1 MGLLRRRAEGAH
13 VAVAAGAS
21 ALERSGSRPTAL
33 RSRRRA
39 DALKLVAVYTI
50 LGAGAIVVVLP
61 FAWMLSTSLKDEASV
76 FVFPPEWIPRPV
88 HLENYAQALTVLP
101 FALFF
106 RNTLI
111 TTLTPIAGALLSCSV
126 VAYSF
131 ARLRWPGRDVLFLV
145 VLATMMLPEQVT
157 MIPQFILYKHLGWI
171 DTFFPLIVPPYFAV
185 GSFNVFLLRQFF
197 LTIPHEMDDAAK
209 IDGASVLGI
218 YWRIVLPLSK
228 PAMAAV
234 AIFVFQGHWND
245 FLYPLIY
252 LHSQGNFT
260 LALGLRAFQGQYGTD
275 WNLLMAASLV
285 VMAPLLILF
294 FVAQRYFIQGV
305 VFSGVKG

>member
-1 MGLLRRRAEGAH
+1 MASPSQPFALPTTSTRRAT
-13 VAVAAGAS
+13 S
-21 ALERSGSRPTAL
+21 K
-33 RSRRRA
+33 RRT
-39 DALKLVAVYTI
+39 DLIKMTVVYLLLG
-50 LGAGAIVVVLP
+50 LGAVFVCIP
-61 FAWMLSTSLKDEASV
+61 FVWMLSTSLKDEASV
-76 FVFPPEWIPRPV
+76 FLFPPEWVPRPV
-88 HLENYAQALTVLP
+88 QPQNYLEAMTVLP
-101 FALFF
+101 FGVFF

-111 TTLTPIAGALLSCSV
+111 TTLVPIVGALASCSL

-131 ARLRWPGRDVLFLV
+131 SRLRWPGRDALFLI

-157 MIPQFILYKHLGWI
+157 MIPQFILFKNLGWV
-171 DTFFPLIVPPYFAV
+171 DTFWPLIIPPYFAV
-185 GSFNVFLLRQFF
+185 GSFNIFLLRQFF
-197 LTIPHEMDDAAK
+197 MTIPLEMDDAAE
-209 IDGASVLGI
+209 IDGASILGI
-218 YWRIVLPLSK
+218 YWRIILPLSK
-228 PAMAAV
+228 PALAAV
-234 AIFVFQGHWND
+234 SIFVFQAHWND

-252 LHSQGNFT
+252 LHSKNNFT

>member
-1 MGLLRRRAEGAH
+1 MASPSQPFALPTTSTRRAT
-13 VAVAAGAS
+13 S
-21 ALERSGSRPTAL
+21 K
-33 RSRRRA
+33 RRA
-39 DALKLVAVYTI
+39 DLIKMAVVYLLLG
-50 LGAGAIVVVLP
+50 LGAIFVCIP
-61 FAWMLSTSLKDEASV
+61 FVWMLSTSLKDEASV
-76 FVFPPEWIPRPV
+76 FLFPPEWVPRPV
-88 HLENYAQALTVLP
+88 QPQNYLEAMTVLP
-101 FALFF
+101 FGVFF

-111 TTLTPIAGALLSCSV
+111 TTLVPIVGALASCSL

-131 ARLRWPGRDVLFLV
+131 SRLRWPGRDALFLI

-157 MIPQFILYKHLGWI
+157 MIPQFILFKNLGWV
-171 DTFFPLIVPPYFAV
+171 DTFWPLIIPPYFAV
-185 GSFNVFLLRQFF
+185 GSFNIFLLRQFF
-197 LTIPHEMDDAAK
+197 MTIPLEMDDAAE
-209 IDGASVLGI
+209 IDGASILGI
-218 YWRIVLPLSK
+218 YWRIILPLSK
-228 PAMAAV
+228 PALAAV
-234 AIFVFQGHWND
+234 SIFVFQAHWND

-252 LHSQGNFT
+252 LHSKNNFT

>member
-1 MGLLRRRAEGAH
+1 MASPSQPLALPTTSTRRAT
-13 VAVAAGAS
+13 S
-21 ALERSGSRPTAL
+21 K
-33 RSRRRA
+33 RRA
-39 DALKLVAVYTI
+39 DLIKMAVVYLLLG
-50 LGAGAIVVVLP
+50 LGAIFVCIP
-61 FAWMLSTSLKDEASV
+61 FVWMLSTSLKDEASV
-76 FVFPPEWIPRPV
+76 FLFPPEWVPRPV
-88 HLENYAQALTVLP
+88 QPQNYLEAMTVLP
-101 FALFF
+101 FGVFF

-111 TTLTPIAGALLSCSV
+111 TTLVPIVGALASCSL

-131 ARLRWPGRDVLFLV
+131 SRLRWPGRDALFLI

-157 MIPQFILYKHLGWI
+157 MIPQFILFKNLGWV
-171 DTFFPLIVPPYFAV
+171 DTFWPLIIPPYFAV
-185 GSFNVFLLRQFF
+185 GSFNIFLLRQFF
-197 LTIPHEMDDAAK
+197 MTIPLEMDDAAE
-209 IDGASVLGI
+209 IDGASILGI
-218 YWRIVLPLSK
+218 YWRIILPLSK
-228 PAMAAV
+228 PALAAV
-234 AIFVFQGHWND
+234 SIFVFQAHWND

-252 LHSQGNFT
+252 LHSKNNFT